1 MGRLSRMFK
10 SVVRIAAPIAFP
22 ALAPLMALSS
32 RRSSPPIAPD
42 EVATPAPGGGYL
54 PALVGLAKTFKS
66 RAGGM
71 VTPIGVAQQLAD
83 DPLSA
88 AIEEEVFD
96 DDDDFDDDDF
106 DDDDEPEDR

>member
-1 MGRLSRMFK
+1 MGRLSRAFR
-10 SVVRIAAPIAFP
+10 RIAPAAAIFFP
-22 ALAPLMALSS
+22 ALAPLVALSA
-32 RRSSPPIAPD
+32 RRAAPPISPD

-66 RAGGM
+66 RAGGV

-83 DPLSA
+83 DPISA
-88 AIEEEVFD
+88 TIEEEVFD

-106 DDDDEPEDR
+106 DDDDEPEDRE